1 MFFFFWHVVVPW
13 ASARRGYSKTFLE
26 NKEKKTNR
34 GDFSEHKLF
43 SSFYPTSM
51 ELLVLGADRRRI
63 CSNRDPPRRGR
74 ILGVPVERFRLV
86 FLYSV
91 GTWRLLSKALCVFGT
106 EECLEKG
113 GGGRGEEERPSL
125 NNRRE
130 ENCAGPP
137 KHLSV

>member
-1 MFFFFWHVVVPW
+1 MLLLFHGRPLGGGILKHFLKIKKKKQTEEIFQNTNYFQAFTRLPWSSWFWVPTDGEF
-13 ASARRGYSKTFLE
+13 AQTGT
-26 NKEKKTNR
+26 
-34 GDFSEHKLF
+34 
-43 SSFYPTSM
+43 
-51 ELLVLGADRRRI
+51 
-63 CSNRDPPRRGR
+63 PPRRGR